1 MSRYATHKARRR
13 FERRPCEGRRRS
25 AARPWTSPSPHFPC
39 SIIFFVSLSL
49 CSSFVWTLK
58 RTRQRRNGWP
68 HGKPN
73 GEAEIEFKQKKRRRK
88 SASNAS
94 IWTKKNWRWND
105 FRQPTA
111 AKLCRKDSVK
121 DGSLFIVLIY
131 FLAPNCWR
139 FFFASE
145 WFTGFFIG
153 SDWIFF
159 SSRAWIELSFFPQ
172 LRGEILGKP
181 SKTR

>member
-73 GEAEIEFKQKKRRRK
+73 GEAEIEFKKKKENLRRMHRFERK
-88 SASNAS
+88 RIGGGTTSASP
-94 IWTKKNWRWND
+94 R
-105 FRQPTA
+105 RQSYVEKIP
-111 AKLCRKDSVK
+111 LRMDRF
-121 DGSLFIVLIY
+121 SLFWFIFWHRIV
-131 FLAPNCWR
+131 
-139 FFFASE
+139 E
-145 WFTGFFIG
+145 G
-153 SDWIFF
+153 F
-159 SSRAWIELSFFPQ
+159 SSHPSGLLGFLSDRIEFSSALERGLNWVFFPNW
-172 LRGEILGKP
+172 GGK
-181 SKTR
+181 S